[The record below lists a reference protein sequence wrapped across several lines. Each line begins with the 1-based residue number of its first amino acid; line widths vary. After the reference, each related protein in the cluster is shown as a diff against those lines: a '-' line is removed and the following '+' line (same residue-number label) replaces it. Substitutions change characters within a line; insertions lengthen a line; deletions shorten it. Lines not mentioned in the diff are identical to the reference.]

1 MADTVVEDPQ
11 IYLITPA
18 KFELAAF
25 SETLQR
31 VLDTREI
38 GCVRLDM
45 PGAEAGDI
53 AQAADLLRDICHQ
66 RDVALVIADH
76 FRMVGVHGLDG
87 VHLSDPRAVRDVR
100 RELGA
105 DAIVGAFCGSSR
117 HVGMNAGEGGAD
129 YVTFGPTSPDPLLGD
144 GSVVD
149 LDLFDW
155 WSKVVEVPVVA
166 EGGLTPELV
175 AKLTPLVDFFAVG
188 REIWSEED
196 PVAAMQ
202 TLGLPRGD

>member
-18 KFELAAF
+18 KFELATF

-76 FRMVGVHGLDG
+76 FRMVGVH
-87 VHLSDPRAVRDVR
+87 
-100 RELGA
+100 
-105 DAIVGAFCGSSR
+105 
-117 HVGMNAGEGGAD
+117 
-129 YVTFGPTSPDPLLGD
+129 
-144 GSVVD
+144 
-149 LDLFDW
+149 
-155 WSKVVEVPVVA
+155 VVA